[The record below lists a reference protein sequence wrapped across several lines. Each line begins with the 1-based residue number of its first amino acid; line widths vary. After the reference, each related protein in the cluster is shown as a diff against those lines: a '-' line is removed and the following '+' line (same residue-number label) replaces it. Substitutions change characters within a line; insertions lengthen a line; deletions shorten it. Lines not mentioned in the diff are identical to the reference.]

1 MTADELRAALL
12 ASLRGA
18 RKEIGW
24 CSLEACALLGHNS
37 PEARAMRRAGAA
49 LRREDVR
56 LRGDDA
62 VMADDLR
69 DLGKAAPR

>member
-12 ASLRGA
+12 AGLRSA

-24 CSLEACALLGHNS
+24 CSLEACVLLGHDS
-37 PEARAMRRAGAA
+37 PEAKAMRRAGAA

-56 LRGDDA
+56 LRGEDA

-69 DLGKAAPR
+69 DLGKVGAR